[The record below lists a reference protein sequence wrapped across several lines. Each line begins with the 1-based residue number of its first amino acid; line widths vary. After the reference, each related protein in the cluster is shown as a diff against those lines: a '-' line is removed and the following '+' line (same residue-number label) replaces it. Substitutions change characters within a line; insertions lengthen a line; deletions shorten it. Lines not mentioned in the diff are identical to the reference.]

1 MVRVPK
7 LSIGSVIAPYQFTH
21 YAPRTTKLP
30 PIEGRM
36 NNVANSRDLLRNI
49 LAPIC
54 GVIVGLAV
62 GAIFILFSGADPLEA
77 YAAMIRGAFGG
88 QRQITETVLKA
99 TPLLI
104 MGLGLTVA
112 FRAQVW
118 NIGGEG
124 QYIIGALTGAAVGL
138 ALQDLLPAP
147 VLIPLMLL
155 GGVAGGA
162 LWAGLAAL
170 LHTRF
175 GLNVIITTLML
186 NYVAEFLVL
195 YLARVPM
202 KDPEGFLPQSA
213 QLIGPARMPTF
224 LLPRLHIGV
233 LIALLLV
240 PVVYVLLRRTVFG
253 YRVRAVGY
261 SPPAARYA
269 GMNLACLVSLVLLI
283 SGGLAGVTGLIEVSA
298 LHTRLKDGISGG
310 YGFSGIL
317 VALLGRLHPIGVA
330 VAALFFAAL
339 SNGVQSMHSLFGLPI
354 ALAQVIQAL
363 VVFFVLAADAIA
375 ARIRNG

>member
-1 MVRVPK
+1 M
-7 LSIGSVIAPYQFTH
+7 
-21 YAPRTTKLP
+21 
-30 PIEGRM
+30 
-36 NNVANSRDLLRNI
+36 LRNI

-62 GAIFILFSGADPLEA
+62 GAIFILLSGAEPLAA
-77 YAAMIRGAFGG
+77 YGAMVRGAFGG
-88 QRQITETVLKA
+88 QRQLTETVLKA

-124 QYIIGALTGAAVGL
+124 QYFIGALTGAAVGL
-138 ALQDLLPAP
+138 GLQDLLPA
-147 VLIPLMLL
+147 VALIPLMLL
-155 GGVAGGA
+155 AGAAGGA

-186 NYVAEFLVL
+186 NYVAEFFVL
-195 YLARVPM
+195 YLARVPL
-202 KDPEGFLPQSA
+202 KDPESFLPQSA
-213 QLIGPARMPTF
+213 QLIGAARMPTF
-224 LLPRLHIGV
+224 LLPRLHMGV
-233 LIALLLV
+233 FLALLLV
-240 PVVYVLLRRTVFG
+240 PLVYVLMRRTTFG
-253 YRVRAVGY
+253 YRVRAVGH

-269 GMNLACLVSLVLLI
+269 GMNLPRLISLVLLI
-283 SGGLAGVTGLIEVSA
+283 SGGLAGITGLVEVSA

-310 YGFSGIL
+310 YGFTGIL

-330 VAALFFAAL
+330 VAAVFFAAL
-339 SNGVQSMHSLFGLPI
+339 SNGVQSMHSLYGLPI

-375 ARIRNG
+375 GKLTR